1 MDIAFYVIS
10 VLVGWWK
17 NGYTYKKKRPESAL
31 QGRFLSWVEWLS
43 ELEAQTGQSDTLL
56 ADA

>member
-1 MDIAFYVIS
+1 MS
-10 VLVGWWK
+10 P
-17 NGYTYKKKRPESAL
+17 TKKRPESAL

-43 ELEAQTGQSDTLL
+43 ELEAQTGQSNTLL